1 MEGTARSLTVK
12 GHCEITDSDEYTRD
26 WLASSRI
33 DLWVVRTIDEDAEG
47 AVTGSNERGELQ
59 QGLNKPF
66 NLLLYVSFAVADAK
80 AIRSHSELSVDVI
93 TQGHIGSYISGVVDT
108 TRIDGIRRSPS
119 ILS

>member
-1 MEGTARSLTVK
+1 M
-12 GHCEITDSDEYTRD
+12 
-26 WLASSRI
+26 
-33 DLWVVRTIDEDAEG
+33 
-47 AVTGSNERGELQ
+47 NERGKLQ
-59 QGLNKPF
+59 QVLDKPID
-66 NLLLYVSFAVADAK
+66 LLLYVSFALADAK